1 MRLQGKNAVI
11 TGGANGIG
19 HAIALAYAKEGARVT
34 VLDRD
39 AKGQKTAEAIQKLG
53 GEAAFVQVD
62 VADREKL
69 TAAIQNAGPVDILVT
84 SAAILEKCSI
94 LDSTM
99 ETNIHGVMNAVQAVI
114 PGMKAQN
121 SGKIIL
127 LSSMASFLG
136 RADQTAYAAA
146 AGTLTG
152 FTRNAAVRLGEFGI
166 HVNSIAPGIIDT
178 DFPESLKDEPEYREF
193 RIHYTPL
200 RRIGKPEDVTGAA
213 IFLASD
219 ESDFVTGETI
229 VIDGGVSIHMNGY
242 DL

>member
-62 VADREKL
+62 VADRETL

-99 ETNIHGVMNAVQAVI
+99 EDFDRTMETNIHGVMNAVQAVI

-121 SGKIIL
+121 SGKIII

-136 RADQTAYAAA
+136 RADQTAYDAA

-178 DFPESLKDEPEYREF
+178 DFPRVPEGRAGIPGVPHPLHPAAAHRQAGGRDRCGHLPGQRRVRLRYR
-193 RIHYTPL
+193 
-200 RRIGKPEDVTGAA
+200 
-213 IFLASD
+213 
-219 ESDFVTGETI
+219 
-229 VIDGGVSIHMNGY
+229 
-242 DL
+242 

>member
-39 AKGQKTAEAIQKLG
+39 AKVQKTAEDIQKLG

-62 VADREKL
+62 VADRETL

-94 LDSTM
+94 LDSTMEDFDRTM

-178 DFPESLKDEPEYREF
+178 DFPESLKDEPE
-193 RIHYTPL
+193 
-200 RRIGKPEDVTGAA
+200 
-213 IFLASD
+213 
-219 ESDFVTGETI
+219 
-229 VIDGGVSIHMNGY
+229 
-242 DL
+242 

>member
-39 AKGQKTAEAIQKLG
+39 AKVQKTAEAIQKLG

-62 VADREKL
+62 VADRETL

-94 LDSTM
+94 LDSTMEDFDRTM

-178 DFPESLKDEPEYREF
+178 DFPESLKDEPE
-193 RIHYTPL
+193 
-200 RRIGKPEDVTGAA
+200 
-213 IFLASD
+213 
-219 ESDFVTGETI
+219 
-229 VIDGGVSIHMNGY
+229 
-242 DL
+242 

>member
-99 ETNIHGVMNAVQAVI
+99 EDFDRTMETNIHGVMNAVQAVI

-121 SGKIIL
+121 SGKIII

-136 RADQTAYAAA
+136 RA
-146 AGTLTG
+146 
-152 FTRNAAVRLGEFGI
+152 TRPL
-166 HVNSIAPGIIDT
+166 
-178 DFPESLKDEPEYREF
+178 
-193 RIHYTPL
+193 TPL
-200 RRIGKPEDVTGAA
+200 PQAPSPASPATPPCAWVS
-213 IFLASD
+213 LASM
-219 ESDFVTGETI
+219 
-229 VIDGGVSIHMNGY
+229 SIPSHRGSSTPTSPSP
-242 DL
+242 

>member
-121 SGKIIL
+121 SGKIII

-242 DL
+242 GL